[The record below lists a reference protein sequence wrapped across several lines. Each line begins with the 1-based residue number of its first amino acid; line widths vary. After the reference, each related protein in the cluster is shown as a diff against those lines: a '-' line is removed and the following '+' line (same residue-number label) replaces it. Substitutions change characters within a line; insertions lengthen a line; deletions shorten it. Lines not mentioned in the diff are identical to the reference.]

1 MTDIIENPVIN
12 SPFEMPKRHFKFTD
26 TGITNKIIKG
36 RRKSTYFIP
45 IPKPKQRGGQCPM
58 DYEMQSRAT
67 PNQLINDI
75 RKQVS
80 IWRNK
85 NYPYVTQI
93 TQRLLEHW
101 QAPDKE
107 RKLFFCQIEALETII
122 YLTEAANK
130 DKLGK
135 QLLEQ
140 LALVNEQA
148 TQKNGTVLN
157 RLACKM
163 ATGSGKTVVMSM
175 VIAWQVL
182 NKIAH
187 PKSPRFTDK
196 FLVVTPGVTIRDRL
210 RVLLPNDIENYYQKL
225 DLVPNTYLQDLG
237 RAKIVITNYHA
248 FMLRD
253 NIDAAKLT
261 KNILGQASYPDLFK
275 ESPGQMVKRV
285 CSELGK
291 DIIVI
296 NDEAHHCYHRKP
308 IEEKSE
314 KLTGDARKEAE
325 RNAQEARTWIT
336 GLEQIK
342 NKLGIK
348 AVYDLSATPFFLAGS
363 GYGEGTLFS
372 WVVSDFSLT
381 DAIESGIVKVP
392 RVPVDDNTINEN
404 PINRNLWQH
413 IGKAFKGTRKSQ
425 QTEFVYPQEF
435 ENALSTLYDNYQKA
449 YNLWNKRRT
458 DYPDSMPP
466 VFIVVCNNT
475 MTSKRIFDYIAGYE
489 NGDNSLIE
497 GKLPIF
503 SNVYNGQ
510 WLAQPNTLLIDS
522 SQLESGEALTKEFK
536 QLVSTEIEEFKAE
549 IKQRYPGRSVD
560 NITDE
565 DLLREVMN
573 TVGKKGK
580 LGEHIKCVVS
590 VSMLTEGWDCLDEKT
605 EILTPLGWVGKG
617 QINCGDLIYSFNREN
632 EKLEIVPVIEY
643 GERKVK
649 SDEHMLRIKS
659 QHFDIRVTE
668 GHEFHVKYR
677 NPRNGGKLSHNMLTL
692 KGYELYKRRS
702 AYALPLAAEMTEA
715 FPGIPLTN
723 DEIRLIAWFMTDGG
737 FSGYYFAIAQSKS
750 YHHEIRSLLQ
760 RLELD
765 YIEQVIKPKNS
776 YSNKPYY
783 RFSIPKGT
791 HTGSLKR
798 NGWFKY
804 INYLD
809 KSVAP
814 ALHLMTKAQFL
825 VFWQELLKGDGEQQ
839 ENKAGWLWCC
849 EKSQTDAYT
858 HMAIVRGLSSSYH
871 EEITN
876 AGKTVYRVSVRE
888 RAWIVSEPNDK
899 RASKIILEKPEKD
912 EIVWCIRNR
921 NSTLI
926 TRRNG
931 KIVIL
936 GNCNSVTHILG
947 IRAFSSQ
954 LLCEQVVG
962 RGLRRISYETEPHSV
977 EVEGKTVK
985 FEAFPA
991 EYAEVYGV
999 PFEFIPTAGGSPE
1012 PKPPKETT
1020 LVYTVEERADSLIT
1034 FPHVIGYRHEL
1045 IGEYLTY
1052 QFDEGVQYILTSKDI
1067 STLTENAPIAG
1078 ESSLQSPDE
1087 IKKKRLSEIA
1097 FLLAQLILEKY
1108 FEQEGGDKGVHHVIG
1123 QAVQNKVKFWL
1134 YFTPSQFELF

>member
-1 MTDIIENPVIN
+1 MTDMIENPVIN

-36 RRKSTYFIP
+36 RRESTYFIP
-45 IPKPKQRGGQCPM
+45 IPKPKQQRNGQTAM
-58 DYEMQSRAT
+58 DYQMQSRAT
-67 PNQLINDI
+67 PNDLINAI
-75 RKQVS
+75 RKQVG

-85 NYPYVTQI
+85 NYPHITQI
-93 TQRLLEHW
+93 TRRLLEHW
-101 QAPDKE
+101 QAPAKE
-107 RKLFFCQIEALETII
+107 HKLFFCQIEALETII

-130 DKLGK
+130 DKAGK
-135 QLLEQ
+135 NLLDD
-140 LALVNEQA
+140 LALKNEQA
-148 TQKNGTVLN
+148 TPENCTVLN
-157 RLACKM
+157 RLAGKM

-196 FLVVTPGVTIRDRL
+196 FLVVTPGITIRDRL
-210 RVLLPNDIENYYQKL
+210 RILLPNDAENYYHKL
-225 DLVPNTYLQDLG
+225 ELVPNTYLQDLG

-248 FMLRD
+248 FMLKD

-261 KNILGQASYPDLFK
+261 KNILGQSRNPDLFK
-275 ESPGQMVKRV
+275 ETPGQMVRRV
-285 CSELGK
+285 CGELGK
-291 DIIVI
+291 EIIVI

-342 NKLGIK
+342 NKLGLK

-363 GYGEGTLFS
+363 GYGEGTLFP

-425 QTEFVYPQEF
+425 ETEFVYPQEF
-435 ENALSTLYDNYQKA
+435 ENALSTLYDNYHKA
-449 YNLWNKRRT
+449 YNLWDKRRI

-475 MTSKRIFDYIAGYE
+475 TTSKLVFDYIAGYE
-489 NGDNSLIE
+489 KDLPNGDKLLTK

-503 SNVYNGQ
+503 SNVQNGQ
-510 WLAQPNTLLIDS
+510 WLERPNTVLIDS
-522 SQLESGEALTKEFK
+522 QQLESGEALSPEFK
-536 QLVSTEIEEFKAE
+536 QLISTEIEELKAE

-590 VSMLTEGWDCLDEKT
+590 VSMLTEGWD
-605 EILTPLGWVGKG
+605 I
-617 QINCGDLIYSFNREN
+617 
-632 EKLEIVPVIEY
+632 
-643 GERKVK
+643 
-649 SDEHMLRIKS
+649 
-659 QHFDIRVTE
+659 
-668 GHEFHVKYR
+668 
-677 NPRNGGKLSHNMLTL
+677 
-692 KGYELYKRRS
+692 
-702 AYALPLAAEMTEA
+702 
-715 FPGIPLTN
+715 
-723 DEIRLIAWFMTDGG
+723 
-737 FSGYYFAIAQSKS
+737 
-750 YHHEIRSLLQ
+750 
-760 RLELD
+760 
-765 YIEQVIKPKNS
+765 
-776 YSNKPYY
+776 
-783 RFSIPKGT
+783 
-791 HTGSLKR
+791 
-798 NGWFKY
+798 
-804 INYLD
+804 
-809 KSVAP
+809 
-814 ALHLMTKAQFL
+814 
-825 VFWQELLKGDGEQQ
+825 
-839 ENKAGWLWCC
+839 
-849 EKSQTDAYT
+849 
-858 HMAIVRGLSSSYH
+858 
-871 EEITN
+871 
-876 AGKTVYRVSVRE
+876 
-888 RAWIVSEPNDK
+888 
-899 RASKIILEKPEKD
+899 
-912 EIVWCIRNR
+912 
-921 NSTLI
+921 
-926 TRRNG
+926 
-931 KIVIL
+931 
-936 GNCNSVTHILG
+936 NSVTHILG

-962 RGLRRISYETEPHSV
+962 RGLRRINYETEPHTV
-977 EVEGKTVK
+977 EVEGKMVK

-991 EYAEVYGV
+991 EYAEIYGV

-1020 LVYTVEERADSLIT
+1020 LVYTVDERADSLIT

-1045 IGEYLTY
+1045 IGECLIY

-1067 STLTENAPIAG
+1067 STITENAPIAG

-1087 IKKKRLSEIA
+1087 IKNKRVSEIA

-1108 FEQEGGDKGVHHVIG
+1108 FEQEGCDKGVHHVIG

-1134 YFTPSQFELF
+1134 FPQVLQITKHWMETYLICRDNTFPQLLWYEELKHNAANRIVQRLQTQAGQPILKPILPPRHTEGSTEDIDYRTSKPVYVTNHKCHLSHIVLDSKWERQFAQALQSMDEVAAYVKNHQLDFKIPYTFEGKQHHYLPDFIAKVDDGHEDFLNLIIEVSGEKLPDKDTKMETVKNLWIPAVNNSRQFGRWAVCEVTDPYQAMSTIRAYLNQPL